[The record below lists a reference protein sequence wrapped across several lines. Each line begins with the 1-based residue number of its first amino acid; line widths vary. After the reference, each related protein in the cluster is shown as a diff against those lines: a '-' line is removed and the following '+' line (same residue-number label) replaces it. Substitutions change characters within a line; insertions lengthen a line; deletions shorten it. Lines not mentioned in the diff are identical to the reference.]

1 MWLRNSFQSKKMSG
15 EVSNSARQWK
25 MSDEILNLVRL
36 YDFFFAM
43 EVLWYYRGRIFQP
56 RNQQNTESLQ
66 ITRSATDNLSY
77 QPR

>member
-1 MWLRNSFQSKKMSG
+1 MSG

-36 YDFFFAM
+36 YDFFFVQWKCFGTLAAGYFSH
-43 EVLWYYRGRIFQP
+43 EINRTLNLYKF
-56 RNQQNTESLQ
+56 
-66 ITRSATDNLSY
+66 TRSATDNLSY